1 MAITDV
7 VKKDVAKL
15 YISAF
20 GRVPDAKG
28 FKFWLDSYEKGVDLY
43 KMAMFHTQSE
53 EYKKAYADVKTNA
66 DFVEKVY
73 MNVLNRA
80 SDAEGKKF
88 WVNALDKGMT
98 KAAFLVDF
106 IKGAQGD
113 DVAQIANKADFG
125 IYVAEN
131 NIPAENEKVQEQFK
145 AITKDAKTLETAKN
159 TVADLAVEVVEGET
173 FTLTNKID
181 TFPAKEGDNKGA
193 DIIGGKVS
201 GLLAE
206 STLNAKDNIDG
217 GEGADVL
224 RVELKSNFS
233 GFDSKVGGVKGVE
246 TIELLN
252 KSKSA
257 REFSAKGVEKAEEY
271 VLKGNINLKDLDS
284 VAKVALINRA
294 QDFTVKFADKVTDG
308 KTDDLALSLKNVGKA
323 DAHAKITA
331 NGIEKLSLT
340 ATGNNFVDNNTSAS
354 AIEVKGDG
362 KLNFKTTIASVES
375 FDASKA
381 TGDVVA
387 DLNNVTKLDS
397 LSLGEGNDKAIIDAS
412 KTVADMVIAGGKGE
426 DALVIK
432 GTAKTVQY
440 QMTGVENVE
449 LGALDTD
456 MTFSATNTEGLE
468 AVVASNTLN
477 QDVKFVYLGEKD
489 MTLQLKGA
497 NANTKTITMDNAG
510 ATKVLVDTPAA
521 NLTPNAF
528 SKNTLNATLLNSEKL
543 DLGVAEK
550 MDYAGKITAA
560 KATEA
565 TIAIKGK
572 TTLAEIDAASAENIN
587 ITEVANA
594 STLKLVAAEA
604 LGLNVVAVKELDVS
618 NGATKLGKLQT
629 LNVNTQALFKTGA
642 LADLAQADLKGSGA
656 VELGAIGGVTME
668 HGVAITA
675 EGLKDIKN
683 PAGAVTAQALKLAG
697 ITTKGEDINIT
708 TSNISGEVLLNGAIS
723 TTTTSGSVTLNL
735 QASKVNGSAAD
746 ITAIESLEAT
756 INSDSTASLKNLS
769 AKEITLNIKALETA
783 TVGTIDAADKVSAEI
798 NANDA
803 VTLGVVG
810 GTAAPKEATIT
821 INTLE
826 AAAFSGAITAD
837 KLELDLAGV
846 MGGATFGAAL
856 DIKESLTLNGPK
868 LKGFDLSTNT
878 INAKGTALEATLNG
892 GLEADKAKIALD
904 DAKNTTKVT
913 LKGDLGLGANT
924 VEIDA
929 SAEADTAVTIDLSGF
944 NAGME
949 GTVTIKAGQGDDVI
963 TLGSAKKHEVVFQAV
978 NTNGKDTIKG
988 FKSGDVLKL
997 DSVAAVAVGGTGD
1010 DTGVN
1015 FKSAAAFTDAN
1026 AWTKVNVF
1034 TVKLEDLTTAKLH
1047 AALTTAASVTITA
1060 SDKFYVIATD
1070 GKDTGVYLIEDGGDT
1085 SIAAGEVKQI
1095 ATLTGISD
1103 LATLAG
1109 ANFTVA

>member
-15 YISAF
+15 YVSAF
-20 GRVPDAKG
+20 GRAPDAEG

-131 NIPAENEKVQEQFK
+131 NIPANNEKVQAQFK

-257 REFSAKGVEKAEEY
+257 REFSAKGVEKVEEY

-354 AIEVKGDG
+354 AVEVKGDG

-412 KTVADMVIAGGKGE
+412 KTVADMVIAGGKGK
-426 DALVIK
+426 DTLVIK

-521 NLTPNAF
+521 NLAPNAF

-594 STLKLVAAEA
+594 SKLKLVAAEA
-604 LGLNVVAVKELDVS
+604 LGLNVVAVKGLDVS
-618 NGATKLGKLQT
+618 DSATKLGKLQT
-629 LNVNTQALFKTGA
+629 LNVNTQALFKAGD
-642 LADLAQADLKGSGA
+642 LADLAQADLRGSGA
-656 VELGAIGGVTME
+656 VDLGNLGGTTVA

-675 EGLKDIKN
+675 EGLKDVKN
-683 PAGAVTAQALKLAG
+683 PAGMVTAKALKLAG

-708 TSNISGEVLLNGAIS
+708 ANNIAGEVELAGAIS
-723 TTTTSGSVTLNL
+723 TTATSGNVALNL
-735 QASKVNGSAAD
+735 QASKITGGAA
-746 ITAIESLEAT
+746 ITAIENLEAT
-756 INSDSTASLKNLS
+756 INSGSTASLNNLK
-769 AKEITLNIKALETA
+769 AKEIALNIKALETA

-798 NANDA
+798 NANGN
-803 VTLGVVG
+803 VTLGAVG
-810 GTAAPKEATIT
+810 SATDPKEATIT
-821 INTLE
+821 INTLGT
-826 AAAFSGAITAD
+826 ATLAAITAD

-846 MGGATFGAAL
+846 MGGATFSGAL
-856 DIKESLTLNGPK
+856 NIKESLTLNGPK

-904 DAKNTTKVT
+904 DAKNTAKVT

-929 SAEADTAVTIDLSGF
+929 SAETDTAVTIDLSGF

-949 GTVTIKAGQGDDVI
+949 GTVTIKAGQGDDDI

-997 DSVAAVAVGGTGD
+997 DSVATVTVGGTGD
-1010 DTGVN
+1010 DAGVN
-1015 FKSAAAFTDAN
+1015 FKSAAAFVDAN

-1034 TVKLEDLTTAKLH
+1034 TVKLENLTEAKLH

-1060 SDKFYVIATD
+1060 NDKFYVIATD

-1085 SIAAGEVKQI
+1085 SIAAGEVKQV

-1103 LATLAG
+1103 LATLAE